1 MHPKMDNANIEQLK
15 RTKWIIADFTFLFR
29 VEVICISQE
38 RFRIW
43 VLRVLSPTSDKRL
56 VFLRLMLGN
65 DS

>member
-29 VEVICISQE
+29 VEVIFISQE
-38 RFRIW
+38 RLCTG